1 MRKLRTTYEATRP
14 WVTYTYGRTHDG
26 WWPLWNS
33 TRVLGRARIGLA
45 CGRCGHSEVVSL
57 RIPRFGPVPEPE
69 DGHHF
74 ERKRFLAAHTHDP
87 RMN

>member
-33 TRVLGRARIGLA
+33 TRVLGRARIGLLQDPLS
-45 CGRCGHSEVVSL
+45 RVQRRGHENGGGNS
-57 RIPRFGPVPEPE
+57 
-69 DGHHF
+69 F
-74 ERKRFLAAHTHDP
+74 EQLLGICP
-87 RMN
+87 